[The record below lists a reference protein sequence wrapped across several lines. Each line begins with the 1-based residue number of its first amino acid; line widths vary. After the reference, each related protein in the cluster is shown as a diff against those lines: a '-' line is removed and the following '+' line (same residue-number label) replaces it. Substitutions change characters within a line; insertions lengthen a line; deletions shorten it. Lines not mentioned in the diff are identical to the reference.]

1 MSAPELQ
8 VGQAELVEELVRQV
22 GEALTARQNAQHEA
36 GRPRLSVDDE
46 RALAQA
52 LVADELETLAAAAL
66 RDGRPAPDAA
76 TERRL
81 TTRVLDRLFG
91 LGPLQPLLA
100 VPGVTNIAIP
110 GAEPVWLEF
119 TDGRKESRPP
129 VVATP
134 AELVDL
140 VAAAARRLDR
150 SEKRWDAANWELDMQ
165 LPNGDRL
172 NAVMFPPASRPRVT
186 IRRHNFD
193 LHRLDHLVE
202 AGTADRALASF
213 LAAAVRA
220 RLNLVIAGGTNTGK
234 TTMLRCL
241 INEIDPAERIITV
254 EDSLEIGLE
263 RFADRHPDY
272 ETLVARDANTEGA
285 GRIGLAQLVRTALR
299 MSPDRV
305 IVGEVRGDE
314 ILPMLLAMSQG
325 NDGSLCTI
333 HASTSKETFKRF
345 QMYAA
350 MTPERLEAATT
361 NLLVANAVHLIVHIG
376 WVDGTRRITSVREIV
391 DVDGPSLVS
400 NEIWQPGP
408 DGRAVPGYPPR
419 DATLDRLVAVGF
431 DRQLLA
437 NREGWWS
444 T

>member
-1 MSAPELQ
+1 MQ
-8 VGQAELVEELVRQV
+8 VDTALADRLVRQV
-22 GEALTARQNAQHEA
+22 GEALTARSNEQLDA
-36 GRPRLSVDDE
+36 GRPRLSADDE

-52 LVADELETLAAAAL
+52 LVGDELERLAAEAL
-66 RDGRPAPDAA
+66 RDGRESLDAVD
-76 TERRL
+76 ERRL
-81 TTRVLDRLFG
+81 ATQVLDRLFG

-100 VPGVTNIAIP
+100 LEGVTNVAIP
-110 GAEPVWLEF
+110 GADPVWLEF
-119 TDGRKESRPP
+119 ADGRKETHPP
-129 VVATP
+129 VVSTP
-134 AELVDL
+134 QELVDI

-193 LHRLDHLVE
+193 LYRLDHLVE
-202 AGTADRALASF
+202 VGTVDRALASF
-213 LAAAVRA
+213 LRAAVLA
-220 RLNLVIAGGTNTGK
+220 RLNVVIAGGTNTGK

-241 INEIDPAERIITV
+241 INEIPASERIITV

-263 RFADRHPDY
+263 RFRQLHPDY
-272 ETLVARDANTEGA
+272 ETLVARDANTEGV
-285 GRIGLAQLVRTALR
+285 GRISLAQLVRTALR

-325 NDGSLCTI
+325 SDGSLCTI

-350 MTPERLEAATT
+350 MTPERLDAETT

-376 WVDGTRRITSVREIV
+376 WVAGRRRVTSVREV
-391 DVDGPSLVS
+391 TDVDGPRLVS
-400 NEIWQPGP
+400 NEVWQPGP
-408 DGRAVPGYPPR
+408 DGRAVPAFPLR
-419 DATLDRLVAVGF
+419 DETLARLVAAGF

-437 NREGWWS
+437 NREGWW
-444 T
+444 TA

>member
-1 MSAPELQ
+1 MTA
-8 VGQAELVEELVRQV
+8 VTDATLVDRLVRQV
-22 GEALTARQNAQHEA
+22 GEALTARQNDQTEA
-36 GRPRLSVDDE
+36 GRPRLTVDDE

-52 LVADELETLAAAAL
+52 LVGDELDQLATEAL
-66 RDGRPAPDAA
+66 RDGRQPLDGVG
-76 TERRL
+76 ERQL
-81 TTRVLDRLFG
+81 ANQVLDRLFG

-100 VPGVTNIAIP
+100 LEGVTNIAIA
-110 GAEPVWLEF
+110 GADPVWLEF
-119 TDGRKESRPP
+119 ADGRREQHPP
-129 VVATP
+129 VVSSP
-134 AELVDL
+134 AELVDI

-193 LHRLDHLVE
+193 IFRIDHLVTFD
-202 AGTADRALASF
+202 AVDLALASF
-213 LAAAVRA
+213 LRAVVAA
-220 RLNLVIAGGTNTGK
+220 RLNVVIAGGTNSGK

-241 INEIDPAERIITV
+241 INAVPEHERIITV

-263 RFADRHPDY
+263 RFAGLHPDY
-272 ETLVARDANTEGA
+272 ETLVARDANTEGV
-285 GRIGLAQLVRTALR
+285 GRISLAQLVRTALR

-350 MTPERLEAATT
+350 MTPERLDAETT

-376 WVDGTRRITSVREIV
+376 WVAGRRRVTSIREVV
-391 DVDGPSLVS
+391 DVDGPRLVS
-400 NEIWQPGP
+400 NEVWQPGP
-408 DGRAVPGYPPR
+408 DGRAVPGYPLR
-419 DATLDRLVAVGF
+419 DDTLARLVAAGF

-444 T
+444 A

>member
-1 MSAPELQ
+1 MTAVTDP
-8 VGQAELVEELVRQV
+8 ALVDRLVRRV
-22 GEALTARQNAQHEA
+22 GEALTARQNQQTEA
-36 GRPRLSVDDE
+36 DRPRLSVDDE

-52 LVADELETLAAAAL
+52 LVGDELEQLAAQAL
-66 RDGRPAPDAA
+66 RDGHEPLDAVG
-76 TERRL
+76 ERQL
-81 TTRVLDRLFG
+81 ANQVLDRLFG

-100 VPGVTNIAIP
+100 RDGVTNIAIA
-110 GAEPVWLEF
+110 GADPVWLEF
-119 TDGRKESRPP
+119 ADGRKEQHPP

-134 AELVDL
+134 AELVDI

-186 IRRHNFD
+186 IRRHNFR

-202 AGTADRALASF
+202 LGAIDRGLAS
-213 LAAAVRA
+213 LLRAVVRA
-220 RLNLVIAGGTNTGK
+220 RLNVVIAGGTNSGK

-241 INEIDPAERIITV
+241 INEVAEAERIITV

-263 RFADRHPDY
+263 RFAHLHPDY
-272 ETLVARDANTEGA
+272 ETLVARDANTEGV
-285 GRIGLAQLVRTALR
+285 GRIALAQLVRTALR

-350 MTPERLEAATT
+350 MTPERLDAETT

-376 WVDGTRRITSVREIV
+376 WVAGRRRVTSVREVV
-391 DVDGPSLVS
+391 DVDGPRLVS
-400 NEIWQPGP
+400 NEVWQPGP
-408 DGRAVPGYPPR
+408 DGRAVPGYPLR
-419 DATLDRLVAVGF
+419 DDTLGRLTAAGF

-444 T
+444 A

>member
-1 MSAPELQ
+1 MTTPA
-8 VGQAELVEELVRQV
+8 VGTEVADELVRSI
-22 GEALTARQNAQHEA
+22 GEALTARQNDLTESGQ
-36 GRPRLSVDDE
+36 PRMSVDDE
-46 RALAQA
+46 RTYAQS
-52 LVADELETLAAAAL
+52 LVGTELERLANDAL
-66 RDGRPAPDAA
+66 RTGRQPLDSIA
-76 TERRL
+76 ERRL
-81 TTRVLDRLFG
+81 ANQVLDRLFG

-100 VPGVTNIAIP
+100 LEGVTNIAIA
-110 GAEPVWLEF
+110 GADPVWLEF
-119 TDGRKESRPP
+119 ADGRKEQHPP
-129 VVATP
+129 VVSSP
-134 AELVDL
+134 AELVDI

-193 LHRLDHLVE
+193 IHRLDHLVE
-202 AGTADRALASF
+202 LGAIDRALASF
-213 LAAAVRA
+213 LRAVVAA
-220 RLNLVIAGGTNTGK
+220 RLNAVIAGGTNSGK

-241 INEIDPAERIITV
+241 INEIAEHERIITV

-263 RFADRHPDY
+263 RFAHLHPDY
-272 ETLVARDANTEGA
+272 ETLVARDANTEGV
-285 GRIGLAQLVRTALR
+285 GEISLAQLVRTALR

-350 MTPERLEAATT
+350 MTPERLDAETT

-376 WVDGTRRITSVREIV
+376 WVAGRRRVTSVREVV
-391 DVDGPSLVS
+391 DVDGRSLTS
-400 NEIWQPGP
+400 NEVWQPAS
-408 DGRAVPGYPPR
+408 DGRAVPGFPLR
-419 DATLDRLVAVGF
+419 DDTMDRLLAAGF

-444 T
+444 A